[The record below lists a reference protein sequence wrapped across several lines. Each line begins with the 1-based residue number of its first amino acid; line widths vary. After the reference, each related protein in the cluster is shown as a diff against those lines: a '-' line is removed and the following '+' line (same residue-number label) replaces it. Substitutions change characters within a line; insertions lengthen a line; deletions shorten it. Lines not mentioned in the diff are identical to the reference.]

1 MAQLKEIR
9 NRIASIKN
17 TRQVTS
23 AMKMVSAAK
32 LKKAQDSILKIT
44 PYDKK
49 LHQILQEL
57 SFGEGDV
64 PSVYFANQEIK
75 KVLVI
80 VVGAN
85 RGLCG
90 GFNSNVVKKALG
102 HVIENH
108 PITLKEKGIDF
119 LPIGK
124 QVEKG
129 LKSREAPMV
138 GEANNLLNDFDFSD
152 ISKFVLMLME
162 WFREGRYQR
171 IDIVY
176 NKFKNAAVQLLTVE
190 QFLPIQKE
198 TGEDKLYRKGT
209 VDYIFEPSQ
218 DEIFETL
225 IPQSLKMHLY
235 RILLDSNAAEQ
246 GARMTAM
253 HQATDNA
260 TEMLGELRTSYN
272 NARQAA
278 ITNEILE
285 ITAGAEAL
293 KG

>member
-9 NRIASIKN
+9 SRIASITN

-32 LKKAQDSILKIT
+32 LKKAQDAILRIT

-49 LHQILQEL
+49 LHQIILEL
-57 SFGEGDV
+57 NQGEGES
-64 PSVYFANQEIK
+64 PSVYFENRTIE

-90 GFNSNVVKKALG
+90 GFNANVVRKAFN

-108 PITLKEKGIDF
+108 PETLKQKGIDF
-119 LPIGK
+119 LPIGR
-124 QVEKG
+124 QVEKV
-129 LKSREAPMV
+129 LKSREAPV
-138 GEANNLLNDFDFSD
+138 IGEANDLLNDFSFGD
-152 ISKFVLMLME
+152 ISKFALMLME
-162 WFREGRYQR
+162 WFSQGRYQR
-171 IDIVY
+171 IEIVY
-176 NKFKNAAVQLLTVE
+176 NKFKNAAVQILTTD
-190 QFLPIQKE
+190 QYLPIIKE
-198 TGEDKLYRKGT
+198 EGEDELYQSGA

-218 DEIFETL
+218 VEILETL

-260 TEMLGELRTSYN
+260 TDLLRELRTTYN